1 MLHRS
6 NPQGA
11 SRYGKLWTSLIEN
24 PSIEDQFRILSDLP
38 NHHKWMWDKLVKGV
52 KYEQKFSNSCRYFP
66 GSPRNR
72 ILQASFYRVTSDNII
87 VSILRNVFGVKET
100 VVYPSRKE
108 NLSLIVSKAK
118 KSRIS
123 KESFLDQE
131 FQYNDLHCG
140 KKVVTNN
147 IGITD
152 SINEVNLVQHLSK
165 RNSLYEYFCAE
176 LFSHGVLCWR
186 VRKPSL
192 SICVMNNYNH
202 ENGNFQDKEFVH
214 VKAET
219 MCSTTIYNCS
229 CKTFS
234 SCVFFQS
241 ENLTNV
247 NNCCHCRLLNQLMQM
262 LDNPDFIPENS
273 LLNKKKLM
281 DSLIYLKSNVFKLTS
296 KSGVERYSVVAD
308 SCSFVTVFEISK
320 SSRKV
325 IKCHDSLCQISE
337 GSTRQINNL
346 HNGCLCPH
354 LKVFREYFYLVE
366 NTVESFCNDND
377 KVISFDSV
385 LEDNLPREKWE
396 DVFDVASGLWTFGIN
411 APSKK
416 TVSNDQFNEKFSN
429 DIVKRQS
436 ATNEY
441 CFMPSVDLDNC
452 DCGAGWVS
460 ESVLS
465 GYTEFYH
472 KINMYTDR
480 EVIEC
485 DVFLRKYLS
494 NTCISY
500 WDGCEDSVFCL
511 SKSTCAGYELGW
523 EFVDFVLS
531 KGTFSGFV
539 NLYSNKY
546 KRRSTSYLPFMSTQT
561 FIDWFFAWAS
571 HMHIDFREKCH
582 MCPENQQIPV
592 LACDA
597 TKIGISLKNSFV
609 KPIESAELY
618 EIVPTPLRRLDRS
631 FIFNSEKLDSKQFS
645 EARAHLK
652 KICLYILSVENSNY
666 LNFDSDTLKL
676 NSVLVSY
683 IPAECV
689 PSFQLM
695 ISESP
700 VPNVLRCSY
709 AKVFKILAADS
720 SLDSLVPIRFTN
732 EVACI
737 CEQFLS
743 NLGDCE
749 LVVKFCYL
757 LRCFSP
763 ELARLVEISSN
774 YNNTPSG
781 DILLLIQY
789 CCNFVKKIHISDV
802 EPNNAEVIE
811 GTYNPPRYGRAYY
824 FEKHGCQIRKMRVF
838 SADKSSSNN
847 MFDDVPSEICN
858 KLFPQ
863 VSKKGVSFLFL
874 WFCPIHGHCYG
885 FHIIPGSEGRK
896 DPHASLYTHLEVAP
910 ENIVYDF
917 ACSLSEFCHNRE
929 SGYFK
934 NTSFFH
940 DVFHG
945 YTHKCADVFRCNR
958 LGNFYPINSSICEQF
973 NSFLQNI
980 KYSAKLMT
988 QTHFCFYLQ
997 FFIHIW
1003 NQRKK
1008 NLFEKRIIVSE
1019 CTRE

>member
-1 MLHRS
+1 MNR
-6 NPQGA
+6 N
-11 SRYGKLWTSLIEN
+11 
-24 PSIEDQFRILSDLP
+24 FRIHAGIFLVLQETEFFRPLFIELALKFQKQKRVEYLSKSVLLT
-38 NHHKWMWDKLVKGV
+38 M
-52 KYEQKFSNSCRYFP
+52 
-66 GSPRNR
+66 
-72 ILQASFYRVTSDNII
+72 SFNII
-87 VSILRNVFGVKET
+87 TYLVEIKL
-100 VVYPSRKE
+100 
-108 NLSLIVSKAK
+108 
-118 KSRIS
+118 
-123 KESFLDQE
+123 
-131 FQYNDLHCG
+131 FQ
-140 KKVVTNN
+140 T
-147 IGITD
+147 I
-152 SINEVNLVQHLSK
+152 LVQFLVM
-165 RNSLYEYFCAE
+165 
-176 LFSHGVLCWR
+176 SHGVLCWR

-192 SICVMNNYNH
+192 NICVMNNYNH

-219 MCSTTIYNCS
+219 ICSSTIYNCS

-234 SCVFFQS
+234 SCFFQS
-241 ENLTNV
+241 EDTTNV

-262 LDNPDFIPENS
+262 LNDPKFIPENS
-273 LLNKKKLM
+273 LLSKKKLM
-281 DSLIYLKSNVFKLTS
+281 NSLIYLTSNVFKLTS

-308 SCSFVTVFEISK
+308 SCAFVTIFEILK

-325 IKCHDSLCQISE
+325 IKCHDSECQVSE

-346 HNGCLCPH
+346 QNGCLCPH
-354 LKVFREYFYLVE
+354 LKVFREYFYLLQ
-366 NTVESFCNDND
+366 NTGESISND
-377 KVISFDSV
+377 SE
-385 LEDNLPREKWE
+385 LEDNIHLPREKWE
-396 DVFDVASGLWTFGIN
+396 DVFNVASGLWTFGIN

-416 TVSNDQFNEKFSN
+416 TVSHDQFNKKFSS
-429 DIVKRQS
+429 DIVNRQS
-436 ATNEY
+436 ATNGHR
-441 CFMPSVDLDNC
+441 FIPSIDLDIC

-472 KINMYTDR
+472 KINMYTDW

-485 DVFLRKYLS
+485 DIFLRKCLS
-494 NTCISY
+494 NTCTSY

-539 NLYSNKY
+539 SLYSNKY
-546 KRRSTSYLPFMSTQT
+546 KRRSTSLLPFMSTQT

-597 TKIGISLKNSFV
+597 TKIGISFKNSFV
-609 KPIESAELY
+609 KPIESPELN
-618 EIVPTPLRRLDRS
+618 EIIPTPLRRLDRS
-631 FIFNSEKLDSKQFS
+631 FIFNSIKLDSKQFS
-645 EARAHLK
+645 DARVYLRK
-652 KICLYILSVENSNY
+652 VCIFILSVDNSDFI
-666 LNFDSDTLKL
+666 NFDADTLKL
-676 NSVLVSY
+676 NSILVDY
-683 IPAECV
+683 IPPECV

-695 ISESP
+695 VSESP
-700 VPNVLRCSY
+700 VPNLLRLSY

-720 SLDSLVPIRFTN
+720 SLDSLIPLRFTD
-732 EVACI
+732 EIVCI

-743 NLGDCE
+743 NQGDCE

-774 YNNTPSG
+774 FNNTPSG
-781 DILLLIQY
+781 DILVLIQY
-789 CCNFVKKIHISDV
+789 CCNFVKKIHFSDV
-802 EPNNAEVIE
+802 QPNNAEVIE

-824 FEKHGCQIRKMRVF
+824 FEKHGCQIRKMRLF
-838 SADKSSSNN
+838 SADKNSNSN
-847 MFDDVPSEICN
+847 LFDDIPSEICN
-858 KLFPQ
+858 KVFPQ

-874 WFCPIHGHCYG
+874 WFCPMHGHCYG

-896 DPHASLYTHLEVAP
+896 DPHASLYTHLEIAP
-910 ENIVYDF
+910 ENVVYDF

-958 LGNFYPINSSICEQF
+958 LGSFYPINSSICEQF

-980 KYSAKLMT
+980 KSSAKLMT

-997 FFIHIW
+997 FFIYIW

-1008 NLFEKRIIVSE
+1008 NLFEKRVIVSE
-1019 CTRE
+1019 YTKD

>member
-1 MLHRS
+1 
-6 NPQGA
+6 
-11 SRYGKLWTSLIEN
+11 
-24 PSIEDQFRILSDLP
+24 
-38 NHHKWMWDKLVKGV
+38 MWDKLVKGV

-100 VVYPSRKE
+100 VVYPFRKE

-140 KKVVTNN
+140 KKVVANN

-262 LDNPDFIPENS
+262 LDKPDFIPENS

-281 DSLIYLKSNVFKLTS
+281 DSLIYLKSNVLKLTS
-296 KSGVERYSVVAD
+296 KSGVERYSEVLVKL
-308 SCSFVTVFEISK
+308 I
-320 SSRKV
+320 
-325 IKCHDSLCQISE
+325 I
-337 GSTRQINNL
+337 
-346 HNGCLCPH
+346 
-354 LKVFREYFYLVE
+354 REYFYLVE

-436 ATNEY
+436 ATNGY

-452 DCGAGWVS
+452 DCDQELFLAGWVS

-485 DVFLRKYLS
+485 DVFLRKCLS

-582 MCPENQQIPV
+582 MCPENQ
-592 LACDA
+592 
-597 TKIGISLKNSFV
+597 F
-609 KPIESAELY
+609 
-618 EIVPTPLRRLDRS
+618 
-631 FIFNSEKLDSKQFS
+631 
-645 EARAHLK
+645 
-652 KICLYILSVENSNY
+652 
-666 LNFDSDTLKL
+666 
-676 NSVLVSY
+676 
-683 IPAECV
+683 
-689 PSFQLM
+689 
-695 ISESP
+695 
-700 VPNVLRCSY
+700 
-709 AKVFKILAADS
+709 
-720 SLDSLVPIRFTN
+720 
-732 EVACI
+732 
-737 CEQFLS
+737 
-743 NLGDCE
+743 
-749 LVVKFCYL
+749 
-757 LRCFSP
+757 
-763 ELARLVEISSN
+763 
-774 YNNTPSG
+774 
-781 DILLLIQY
+781 
-789 CCNFVKKIHISDV
+789 
-802 EPNNAEVIE
+802 
-811 GTYNPPRYGRAYY
+811 
-824 FEKHGCQIRKMRVF
+824 
-838 SADKSSSNN
+838 
-847 MFDDVPSEICN
+847 
-858 KLFPQ
+858 
-863 VSKKGVSFLFL
+863 
-874 WFCPIHGHCYG
+874 
-885 FHIIPGSEGRK
+885 
-896 DPHASLYTHLEVAP
+896 
-910 ENIVYDF
+910 
-917 ACSLSEFCHNRE
+917 
-929 SGYFK
+929 
-934 NTSFFH
+934 
-940 DVFHG
+940 
-945 YTHKCADVFRCNR
+945 
-958 LGNFYPINSSICEQF
+958 
-973 NSFLQNI
+973 
-980 KYSAKLMT
+980 
-988 QTHFCFYLQ
+988 
-997 FFIHIW
+997 
-1003 NQRKK
+1003 
-1008 NLFEKRIIVSE
+1008 
-1019 CTRE
+1019 